1 MGVDRTRSKGNT
13 AGSRSF
19 IASLFIL
26 ETGLDSVKARRV
38 NVGTLSFWAHE

>member
-1 MGVDRTRSKGNT
+1 MGADRSRSKGNA

-38 NVGTLSFWAHE
+38 NAHTLYFWAHE